1 MISQIP
7 AFRAFYFLNLCFRQ
21 SLLRLIYGPI
31 IAPGAARFFFHD
43 LFLFKKQ
50 PCRRKN
56 GPYGCFFG
64 GNWHLPFFSALRC
77 FFQRKFRLFYQQV
90 CRAFGRFTTDPAR
103 ITLYGKTKTFPDTGS
118 SPWLRCSTF
127 PPFWPAKQ
135 WPPFSRIEH
144 PSSFCLLSEHT
155 KESFYISC
163 QDVAMRPISSNAA
176 FAFSS

>member
-90 CRAFGRFTTDPAR
+90 CRAFGRFTTDTAR

-127 PPFWPAKQ
+127 RRFGQHSSGLHSQGSNTHPVSVFCQNMQKNPFTSPA
-135 WPPFSRIEH
+135 R
-144 PSSFCLLSEHT
+144 T
-155 KESFYISC
+155 
-163 QDVAMRPISSNAA
+163 
-176 FAFSS
+176 

>member
-64 GNWHLPFFSALRC
+64 GNWHLPFFLRPALLFSAQISAVLPAG
-77 FFQRKFRLFYQQV
+77 V
-90 CRAFGRFTTDPAR
+90 PGRFTTDTAR

-144 PSSFCLLSEHT
+144 PSSFCLLSEHA